1 MTPLNDKYAYN
12 IRKQQM
18 SERKSRSI
26 LEELNSISVDR
37 SRHHVLEN
45 RVEHLVS
52 SAENIKV
59 PMSHRSPEEALDLE
73 RRLINSIN
81 PGDSKKFH
89 GIKKVV
95 AENNNEV

>member
-1 MTPLNDKYAYN
+1 
-12 IRKQQM
+12 M

-52 SAENIKV
+52 SAENIKAILRE
-59 PMSHRSPEEALDLE
+59 SYSPEEALDLE
-73 RRLINSIN
+73 RRLINSIKS
-81 PGDSKKFH
+81 GDSKKVSR
-89 GIKKVV
+89 GNKKVV

>member
-1 MTPLNDKYAYN
+1 
-12 IRKQQM
+12 M

-52 SAENIKV
+52 SAENIKAILRE
-59 PMSHRSPEEALDLE
+59 SYSPEEALDLE
-73 RRLINSIN
+73 RRLINSIKS
-81 PGDSKKFH
+81 GDSKKFSR

>member
-1 MTPLNDKYAYN
+1 
-12 IRKQQM
+12 M
-18 SERKSRSI
+18 SEKKTRSI

-52 SAENIKV
+52 SAENIKAILRE
-59 PMSHRSPEEALDLE
+59 SYTPEEALDLE
-73 RRLINSIN
+73 RRLINSIKS
-81 PGDSKKFH
+81 GDSKKFSR

-95 AENNNEV
+95 NESEK

>member
-1 MTPLNDKYAYN
+1 
-12 IRKQQM
+12 M
-18 SERKSRSI
+18 SEKKTRSI

-52 SAENIKV
+52 SAENIKAILRE
-59 PMSHRSPEEALDLE
+59 SYSPEEALDLE
-73 RRLINSIN
+73 RRLINSIKS
-81 PGDSKKFH
+81 GDSKKFSR

-95 AENNNEV
+95 NENEK

>member
-1 MTPLNDKYAYN
+1 
-12 IRKQQM
+12 M
-18 SERKSRSI
+18 SEKKTRSI

-52 SAENIKV
+52 SAENIKAILRE
-59 PMSHRSPEEALDLE
+59 SYSPEEALDLE
-73 RRLINSIN
+73 RRLINSIKS
-81 PGDSKKFH
+81 GDSKKFSR

-95 AENNNEV
+95 NESESNEK